1 MPSSIAL
8 SIELPEL
15 SNESQTF
22 LDEKIEPEK
31 TNILF
36 FYSRTCPHCEKV
48 VESGVLD
55 SLNSSYKVIKLGVDD
70 VPGREIFLSFCN
82 IFKSKRE
89 FYYGAVPTLIKL
101 DLSNITNSITVQGD
115 SPIINFI
122 NSGMAEV
129 NEEKAQDNKSELSLL
144 QDNKSELSPFKLI
157 WLVFITA
164 ISDSVNPCIMSVLAL
179 LISQLMLFKA
189 KKRIKKYSLI
199 YIMTIYVSYFIIG
212 VLLALGL
219 NAFLTKTSTAV
230 NSVIG
235 FYVLLGVAIIVI
247 FAGIVNIKDFFAY
260 GKGISFSLSDKSKKR
275 VTELIQKLSLPSIIA
290 LGIIITIIEF
300 PCSGIMYAG
309 LISLLML
316 NNISFVGLLFI
327 LIVYNF
333 IFVLP
338 LIFIVY
344 SITQGGDVSSVNATR
359 LKYRKWFR
367 LIMGIVLV
375 GLGIY
380 LIKMI
385 L

>member
-1 MPSSIAL
+1 
-8 SIELPEL
+8 
-15 SNESQTF
+15 
-22 LDEKIEPEK
+22 
-31 TNILF
+31 
-36 FYSRTCPHCEKV
+36 
-48 VESGVLD
+48 
-55 SLNSSYKVIKLGVDD
+55 
-70 VPGREIFLSFCN
+70 
-82 IFKSKRE
+82 
-89 FYYGAVPTLIKL
+89 
-101 DLSNITNSITVQGD
+101 
-115 SPIINFI
+115 
-122 NSGMAEV
+122 
-129 NEEKAQDNKSELSLL
+129 
-144 QDNKSELSPFKLI
+144 
-157 WLVFITA
+157 
-164 ISDSVNPCIMSVLAL
+164 
-179 LISQLMLFKA
+179 
-189 KKRIKKYSLI
+189 
-199 YIMTIYVSYFIIG
+199 MTIYVSYFIIG